1 MEPRILGLHHITALA
16 GNVLRTYDFYTRVLG
31 LRLIKQTVD
40 FDDPATC
47 HLYFGNEA
55 GTPGTLLT
63 FFAREY
69 KISGRPGTGQATE
82 TGYSIPPGS
91 FDFWQ
96 QRFVQL
102 GVRHDVLAERFG
114 EPYLP
119 FYDPDG
125 LKLTLIVSNTGD
137 SRPAWITPEIGVDR
151 AIKGLHYVA
160 LTLVSRHS
168 TAKVLTEV
176 FNYRLLEQRANRY
189 RYGTAAVQG
198 AALVDLIE
206 EPGGE
211 PTIMGSGSVHHVA
224 FRVADGAAQQHFQVL
239 LLERGLQPT
248 LPMDRVYFHAVSFR
262 EPGGMLFEIAT
273 DHPGFTVD
281 EPLAELGH
289 QLQLPTH
296 YEYLRPQLVGH
307 LPQIG

>member
-1 MEPRILGLHHITALA
+1 MEPRILGLHHVTALA
-16 GNVLRTYDFYTRVLG
+16 SNALRTYDFYTRVLG

-40 FDDPATC
+40 FDDSATY

-55 GTPGTLLT
+55 GAPGTLLT

-69 KISGRPGTGQATE
+69 RSPGRLGTGQATE

-102 GVRHDVLAERFG
+102 GVRHEVLAERFG
-114 EPYLP
+114 EPYLL

-125 LKLTLIVSNTGD
+125 LKLTLIVSKMGD
-137 SRPAWITPEIGVDR
+137 LRPAWTTPEIGLNM

-160 LTLVSRHS
+160 LTLVSRYP
-168 TAKVLTEV
+168 TAEVLTEV
-176 FNYRLLEQRANRY
+176 FNYQLLERRANRY
-189 RYGTAAVQG
+189 RYGTTAVQG
-198 AALVDLIE
+198 GALVDLIE
-206 EPGGE
+206 EPQGEQGLVGG
-211 PTIMGSGSVHHVA
+211 GLVHHVA
-224 FRVADGAAQQHFQVL
+224 FRVADEAAQQHFQQRL
-239 LLERGLQPT
+239 AGRGLQLT
-248 LPMDRVYFHAVSFR
+248 LPTERLYFHSFSFR
-262 EPGGMLFEIAT
+262 EPGGVLFEIAT

-289 QLQLPTH
+289 HLQLPAH